1 MYTNTAAFI
10 YNYIS
15 YSDDPVELSPFSLL
29 LKDVENKERF
39 DYKIILL
46 HCLIN
51 YTYIVLNA
59 SYYNVIYSYVYS
71 IHTCICCCV

>member
-39 DYKIILL
+39 DYKIIL
-46 HCLIN
+46 
-51 YTYIVLNA
+51 
-59 SYYNVIYSYVYS
+59 NVISYQLH
-71 IHTCICCCV
+71 IHCA